1 MKKLGSSIL
10 VLCLNESVGSGLSKE
25 LADFLGLHFAN
36 AKQIVEYD
44 LFDSE
49 DMIKKCGMAY
59 FKKREKSSL
68 KSLSNFED
76 SVIFLNYDLFVNNQT
91 SYKKISPKIY
101 VKIAKRK
108 LDKKNDV
115 INLMAYEERDKL
127 LQEKAD
133 VTVEVSGE
141 SKGALNK
148 IIKELKRNYEK
159 NS

>member
-68 KSLSNFED
+68 KSLSNLY
-76 SVIFLNYDLFVNNQT
+76 S
-91 SYKKISPKIY
+91 
-101 VKIAKRK
+101 
-108 LDKKNDV
+108 
-115 INLMAYEERDKL
+115 
-127 LQEKAD
+127 
-133 VTVEVSGE
+133 
-141 SKGALNK
+141 
-148 IIKELKRNYEK
+148 
-159 NS
+159 